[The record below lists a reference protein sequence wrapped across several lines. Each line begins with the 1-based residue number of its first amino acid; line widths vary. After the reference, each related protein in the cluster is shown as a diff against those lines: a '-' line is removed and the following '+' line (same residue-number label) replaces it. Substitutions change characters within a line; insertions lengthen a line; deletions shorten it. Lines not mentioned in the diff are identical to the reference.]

1 MNEEWSSAIDIG
13 LDLMAAAILIFLAV
27 IIGSAT
33 ISMSTN
39 VEKEERATMLVS
51 EYRKYNCYDDKTVL
65 GADVVACILT
75 DRGGV
80 KVTAG
85 GTTYGRSDEYELEDI
100 QSSFNVQKSYKATL
114 VRDENDADMI
124 TEIVFKEVP

>member
-1 MNEEWSSAIDIG
+1 MNDEWSSAIDIG
-13 LDLMAAAILIFLAV
+13 LDLMVAAVLIFLAV

-33 ISMSTN
+33 SSMSSN

-51 EYRKYNCYDDKTVL
+51 EYRKYNCYDDKIVL

-85 GTTYGRSDEYELEDI
+85 GKTYGKSEEYELEDI

-114 VRDENDADMI
+114 VRDENDADSI
-124 TEIVFKEVP
+124 TEIVFKEVS